1 MEPDIWD
8 MCSQKDFDVM
18 GQRKARTGGQ
28 ILVDALKTHGSDKVF
43 GVPGESYLAVLD
55 ALHDTSIDYYI
66 CRQEGG
72 AAMMADAYGKLMG
85 KPGICMVTRGPGA
98 TNASAGVHIAFQD
111 STPMILF
118 IGQVA
123 RDMTDRE
130 AFQEID
136 YRRMFGEMSKWVAQI
151 DDPARIPEY
160 INRAFHVA
168 TSGRPGPVVLA
179 LPEDMLTELAEV
191 DDVGPYSQIN
201 THPGMDEMAELRGLL
216 AAAKNPMMIVGGGGW
231 SAETT
236 KNIGQFASD
245 NQIPTGASFRCQD
258 YIDNGLDCYVGHV
271 GIGINPKLAD
281 RVKTADL
288 VIVAGARL
296 GEMTSNGYSLF
307 DIPKPR
313 QKLVHIHS
321 DASELNRVYAT
332 TLAIHADPRSFA
344 VAAKEM
350 TPVDPSVWQ
359 NSLRQGRQDYLDH
372 TTAVTSAGDVQMA
385 EIVQW
390 MEAELPEDTIYC
402 NGAGNY
408 TVWLHRFHQYRHY
421 RTCLAPTSGSMGYGP
436 PAAIAAKAIYP
447 NRCVIAMAGD
457 GCYMMHGQELAT
469 AIQYDLPVIFI
480 VVNNSMFGTI
490 RMHQEREYPERISGT
505 YLKNPDFAALARAYG
520 GHGETVVNTAEFA
533 PAFARAQKSGV
544 ASIIEIKLDPEALT
558 PNATLSEIRK
568 AALAQV

>member
-1 MEPDIWD
+1 MAQLEN
-8 MCSQKDFDVM
+8 S
-18 GQRKARTGGQ
+18 RTGGQ
-28 ILVDALKTHGSDKVF
+28 ILVDALKGHGADKVF

-55 ALHDTSIDYYI
+55 ALHDSPIDYYV

-72 AAMMADAYGKLMG
+72 AAMMADAYGRLTG

-98 TNASAGVHIAFQD
+98 TNASAGVHIAYQD

-123 RDMTDRE
+123 REMVDRE

-136 YRRMFGEMSKWVAQI
+136 YRRMFGEMTKWVAQI

-179 LPEDMLTELAEV
+179 LPEDMLTEYCVAQ
-191 DDVGPYSQIN
+191 DVRAYSQID
-201 THPGMDEMAELRGLL
+201 THPGMPEMAKLRELLSE
-216 AAAKNPMMIVGGGGW
+216 AKNPMMIIGGGGW

-236 KNIGQFASD
+236 QIIGEFATKN
-245 NQIPTGASFRCQD
+245 NIPTGASFRCQD

-271 GIGINPKLAD
+271 GIGINPSLGE
-281 RVKTADL
+281 RVKNADL
-288 VIVAGARL
+288 LIVAGARM
-296 GEMTSNGYSLF
+296 GEMTSSGYSLL
-307 DIPKPR
+307 DIPNPA
-313 QKLVHIHS
+313 QKLVHIHA
-321 DASELNRVYAT
+321 DAGELNRVYAT

-344 VAAKEM
+344 VAANAM
-350 TPVDPSVWQ
+350 GPVKSDAWQ
-359 NSLRQGRQDYLDH
+359 DSLKQGRQDYLDH
-372 TTAVTSAGDVQMA
+372 TAPVKSAGDVQMS
-385 EIVQW
+385 EIVKW
-390 MEAELPEDTIYC
+390 MEAKLPADTIYC

-408 TVWLHRFHQYRHY
+408 TVWLHRFHQYRKY

-436 PAAIAAKAIYP
+436 PAAVAAKAIHP
-447 NRCVIAMAGD
+447 DRTVIAMAGD

-480 VVNNSMFGTI
+480 VVNNSMYGTI

-520 GHGETVVNTAEFA
+520 GHGETVTTTDEFA
-533 PAFARAQKSGV
+533 PAFERAQQSGV
-544 ASIIEIKLDPEALT
+544 AAIIEIKLDPEALT
-558 PNATLSEIRK
+558 PGATLSQIREAAK
-568 AALAQV
+568 ASKN